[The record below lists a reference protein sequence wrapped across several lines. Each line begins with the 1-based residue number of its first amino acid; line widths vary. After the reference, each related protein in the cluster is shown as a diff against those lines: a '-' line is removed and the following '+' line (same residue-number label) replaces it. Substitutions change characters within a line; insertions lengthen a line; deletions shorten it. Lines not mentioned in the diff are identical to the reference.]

1 VAGFFDEVC
10 RRAHRAK
17 RSLAVDSRARRRI
30 IPPRLLERSTVYY
43 VLIGKVASNFVD
55 RQAVKPK
62 IGLGAL
68 TGSTPGA
75 AIAGVTLADLTTA
88 NFHDLLNDPLG
99 AWPWIAQQL
108 TKIDHTV
115 VYAKFAASVGN
126 HLARLRREACRQIA
140 EKLGA
145 RSERTLAM
153 SSVANI
159 RVLGLRAAR

>member
-1 VAGFFDEVC
+1 
-10 RRAHRAK
+10 
-17 RSLAVDSRARRRI
+17 
-30 IPPRLLERSTVYY
+30 
-43 VLIGKVASNFVD
+43 
-55 RQAVKPK
+55 
-62 IGLGAL
+62 
-68 TGSTPGA
+68 
-75 AIAGVTLADLTTA
+75 VTLADLTTA
-88 NFHDLLNDPLG
+88 NFHDPLNDPLG

-126 HLARLRREACRQIA
+126 HLARLRREVCRQIA
-140 EKLGA
+140 EKRGA